1 MKDIKVK
8 LLALTI
14 MIAISPI
21 ASSAPNLIF
30 TNGKIF
36 TANKDHE
43 FQESLAIENGKITFI
58 GSNEDVGKLSN
69 KNSRIVDLKGKV
81 VMPGLIDSHSH
92 PIYGGLGLLKA
103 HVSPADQN
111 TDFDYLK
118 KVTKEW
124 REDGSALTGDITVV
138 VGLDASYWAK
148 IDNFNQL
155 FNSGYWKD
163 KPLFFMGSD
172 QHTGWANDALRQ
184 KAGLN
189 KAFVD
194 NQPKSVQYTIGKN
207 KDGTPNGLVA
217 DASTDF
223 ILKVIPKETD
233 DMYLKAGEAAM
244 AYYSQLGMTSL
255 VDAAVNT
262 LPLRP
267 LFGNIQPG
275 SKEYGALNV
284 YRRLAENGKLTM
296 NISAFYLINPNW
308 RGSDLDY
315 IDKMKEMFGSIENLQ
330 IQGIKIID
338 DGVPMFPIQTAAMF
352 LPYQKTGNM
361 IAPSYSQPRLN
372 ELVTAANKKGYS
384 THIHAVGNKAVNSA
398 LNAIEFSHKTLG
410 SDIPIDSIA
419 HAQFIRP
426 SDISR
431 FKALNIIPSMQMLW
445 GRGDFR
451 TINYVKPYVGDKTFN
466 EFTPVKSLLDVGT
479 TIAGGSDWP
488 VESASPWQ
496 AAYEAITRKGDY
508 GVVNPEQ
515 IIDRKPVFYAYTI
528 NAAKM
533 AGLDKRVGSL
543 EKGKQADF
551 IIVDRDVFK
560 VSPEQL
566 KETRVLDTYF
576 KGNLVYSAE

>member
-1 MKDIKVK
+1 MNNFKLQIIVLTTMIATSPVTFSAPK
-8 LLALTI
+8 LLL
-14 MIAISPI
+14 
-21 ASSAPNLIF
+21 

-36 TANKDHE
+36 TANINHE
-43 FQESLAIENGKITFI
+43 FQESLAVENGKVVLI
-58 GSNEDVGKLSN
+58 GSNEEVVKIAD
-69 KNSRIVDLKGKV
+69 KNTHIIDLKGKV

-103 HVSPADQN
+103 HVSAADQN
-111 TDFDYLK
+111 TDFDYLQ
-118 KVTKEW
+118 KVTKKW
-124 REDGSALTGDITVV
+124 REDGSALTGDIAVV

-148 IDNFNQL
+148 IDDFNKL
-155 FNSGYWKD
+155 FNSGYWVD

-172 QHTGWANDALRQ
+172 QHTGWANEALRQ

-194 NQPKSVQYTIGKN
+194 KQPQSIQYTIGKN
-207 KDGTPNGLVA
+207 KDGSPNGLVA

-233 DMYLKAGEAAM
+233 AMYLKAGEAAM
-244 AYYSQLGMTSL
+244 TYYNQLGMTSL

-267 LFGNIQPG
+267 LFGSIQPG
-275 SKEYGALNV
+275 SKEYGSLDV
-284 YRRLAENGKLTM
+284 YRELAKKDKLTM

-308 RGSDLDY
+308 KANDLDY
-315 IDKMKEMFGSIENLQ
+315 VDKIKKTFDNVDNLN
-330 IQGIKIID
+330 IKGIKIID

-352 LPYQKTGNM
+352 LPYQKTGNVVK
-361 IAPSYSQPRLN
+361 PSYPQPRLN

-384 THIHAVGNKAVNSA
+384 IHIHAVGNEAVNSA
-398 LNAIEFSHKTLG
+398 LDAIEFAHKTLG
-410 SDIPIDSIA
+410 SEMPIDSIA
-419 HAQFIRP
+419 HAQFIQS
-426 SDISR
+426 SDIPR
-431 FKALNIIPSMQMLW
+431 FKALNVIPSMQMLW

-451 TINYVKPYVGDKTFN
+451 TVNYVEPYVGEKTFK
-466 EFTPVKSLLDVGT
+466 EFTPVKSLLDAGT
-479 TIAGGSDWP
+479 TVAGGSDWP

-515 IIDRKPVFYAYTI
+515 IIDRKSVFYAYTI
-528 NAAKM
+528 NAAKL
-533 AGLDKRVGSL
+533 AGLDDRVGSL

-566 KETRVLDTYF
+566 KETKVLDTYF
-576 KGNLVYSAE
+576 KGKLVYSAE